1 MVQYDY
7 NKSYVGDIKN
17 IMFLVD
23 KDTYSIKKHKSSLR
37 MYDAKTLNILALSRQ
52 KLSQKGRKEFSLNKS
67 KAMQKLI

>member
-23 KDTYSIKKHKSSLR
+23 KDPYSIKKHKSSLL
-37 MYDAKTLNILALSRQ
+37 DKTQ
-52 KLSQKGRKEFSLNKS
+52 V
-67 KAMQKLI
+67 